1 VRNLSATGASTARVP
16 HARVLRLGISIF
28 EHDVNRL
35 QDKAE
40 RDGDRYSATF
50 IDWITLAPGV
60 IRL

>member
-1 VRNLSATGASTARVP
+1 VP
-16 HARVLRLGISIF
+16 AACPGFAFGNFDFR
-28 EHDVNRL
+28 HDVNRL

-40 RDGDRYSATF
+40 RDRDRYSATF